1 MPNHTKV
8 LRAVVEKLERANAV
22 LDFDGKALT
31 FPRSALPAPLEEG
44 DVLSMTIT
52 VDDTS
57 ASRDFEASRLDDMTG
72 KRVGSRKRGNPRAT
86 PTRAM
91 KK

>member
-1 MPNHTKV
+1 MPNSKKV
-8 LRAVVEKLERANAV
+8 VRAVVEKLERANAV
-22 LDFDGKALT
+22 LDFDGKSLT
-31 FPRSALPAPLEEG
+31 FPRSALPMPLEEG
-44 DVLSMTIT
+44 DVLSMTIV
-52 VDDTS
+52 VDDTN
-57 ASRDFEASRLDDMTG
+57 AARDFEATRLDDATS